1 MAPPRRVRDEALTLR
16 RTGLR
21 DIELFRA
28 RESIYLHQ
36 YPTQGRFQVA
46 PNARAIAFTTPGA
59 DTLTVVRHDGIIT
72 NVANPVHDLFRFSP
86 DGRTL
91 FVLQHWEGRLV
102 VGRVDVPS
110 LQVVLRT
117 PISGAPWMEVCAEG
131 IVIPDNHY
139 NAGAFDCDIML
150 LPWNGEPR
158 VVAHVDSVVNRLV
171 CAKAGQ
177 TIAYFAKS
185 RVWMIPNIG
194 AEPVLV
200 AHEGA
205 DVTNAEMSPDG
216 RSLLVLTAKD
226 AHLFQDGKLAKTL
239 GMAHAHT
246 VWFSY
251 DGRQFVVANEQ
262 KAVWQRGDKTAVL
275 ERTEKAPIR
284 TARFAPM
291 SPWLMVARG
300 GDAIRW
306 NPDQDD
312 VQTIASADEGQE
324 MLAADVFG
332 GGVLIWTG
340 STWEIE
346 KWPGAKKGL

>member
-36 YPTQGRFQVA
+36 YPTQARFQVA

-59 DTLTVVRHDGIIT
+59 DTLTVVRHDGT
-72 NVANPVHDLFRFSP
+72 MAEFKNPVHDLFRFSP
-86 DGRTL
+86 DGRAL

-110 LQVVLRT
+110 LQVVSRM
-117 PISGAPWMEVCAEG
+117 PVSGAPWMEVCSEG
-131 IVIPDNHY
+131 IVIPNNQYRD
-139 NAGAFDCDIML
+139 GVFDCNIML

-158 VVAHVDSVVNRLV
+158 VVAHVDGPVHRVV

-177 TIAYFAKS
+177 TIAYFVKS
-185 RVWMIPNIG
+185 RVYIVASVG

-200 AHEGA
+200 AHVGG

-216 RSLLVLTAKD
+216 RQLLVLTAKD
-226 AHLFQDGKLAKTL
+226 AHLFEDGKLAKSL
-239 GMAHAHT
+239 GMAYAHT
-246 VWFSY
+246 VWFSH

-262 KAVWQRGDKTAVL
+262 KALWQRGEKTAVL
-275 ERTEKAPIR
+275 EAQEKAPIR
-284 TARFAPM
+284 TARFAPL

-300 GDAIRW
+300 AGAIRW
-306 NPDQDD
+306 NPDQNDAE
-312 VQTIASADEGQE
+312 TIAVADEGQE
-324 MLAADVFG
+324 MLGADVFG

-346 KWPGAKKGL
+346 KRPGAGKGF